1 MLLRG
6 FLTLVGALAVLLASG
21 LAYPALRAQEAS
33 PPQES
38 DQFVV
43 AVLPFASSD
52 DGKAKNLQEEI
63 IEGMN
68 DLGAYTLIEA
78 DQINDA
84 VGQAGVS
91 PGGAIPDVQG
101 LEIGR
106 DLQARII
113 ARGTLENRGGTWVAT
128 PSFVDVATRNTQ
140 NLPSVEDSDM
150 DDLAKKVV
158 EAFNSRNQAD
168 KHIIFGRDYVRGE
181 QYDRAITNFQKALEF
196 DPDLAAAYYYIGDTY
211 LKMDRLDP
219 ALEALEKAVELDPAY
234 ISAYHSIGTAYLE
247 KGDSAQARD
256 FFETLVSK
264 KPDDCQIQVAYGY
277 VMANQ
282 LGEVDKGLQAFEK
295 AKSLCPDDPAP
306 YQYLAYAL
314 PEDRTAEN
322 IENFKRY
329 LELTEGGE
337 TDLEALQY
345 LFSLYFA
352 DERYQEAKTTI
363 DQVLAADPANANLQL
378 YAGVVESKL
387 GNHQQAIDHYTRA
400 VEINPELE
408 RAYLFRALSYQEL
421 GNTTAMARD
430 LEKAGRGQSSEIM
443 ANIFLREAAEN
454 LKRGRV
460 GPALELL
467 NNAANLG
474 GDRCAIAYYRG
485 DAHYQMG
492 KANEGEDKSIA
503 QNEKAR
509 GNFQQAINYL
519 EGATCGE
526 YARYAQGLKSNS
538 EQYITRVD
546 AIIKKLSRGR

>member
-1 MLLRG
+1 MSLRG
-6 FLTLVGALAVLLASG
+6 FLTLVGALASLLGSG
-21 LAYPALRAQEAS
+21 LADPGLRAQED
-33 PPQES
+33 PPAQTS

-52 DGKAKNLQEEI
+52 NGKAKDLQEEI
-63 IEGMN
+63 IAGMN

-84 VGQAGVS
+84 VGQAGMS

-140 NLPSVEDSDM
+140 NLPSVEDDDM

-158 EAFNSRNQAD
+158 EAFNNRNQAD

-181 QYDRAITNFQKALEF
+181 QYDRAITNFQQALEY

-282 LGEVDKGLQAFEK
+282 LGQVDKGLQAFEK
-295 AKSLCPDDPAP
+295 AKSLCPDEPAP

-314 PEDRTAEN
+314 PQDRSSEKIDN
-322 IENFKRY
+322 LKRY
-329 LELTEGGE
+329 LELNEGAE

-345 LFSLYFA
+345 LFGLYFA

-363 DQVLAADPANANLQL
+363 DQALAADPANANLQL

-387 GNHQQAIDHYTRA
+387 GNHSKAVEQYTRA
-400 VEINPELE
+400 LGINPDLE
-408 RAYLFRALSYQEL
+408 RAYLFRALAHQEM
-421 GNTTAMARD
+421 GNTTAMAQD
-430 LEKAGRGQSSEIM
+430 LERAGRGQSREIM
-443 ANIFLREAAEN
+443 ANIFLREAAQS
-454 LKRGRV
+454 LRAGRP
-460 GPALELL
+460 GAAFEAL
-467 NNAANLG
+467 NNAERLG

-485 DAHYQMG
+485 DGYYQLG

-509 GNFQQAINYL
+509 GQFQQAIGYL
-519 EGATCGE
+519 QSACGQ
-526 YARYAQGLKSNS
+526 YSSYAQGLIGNSN
-538 EQYITRVD
+538 QYITRVD

>member
-1 MLLRG
+1 MSLRG
-6 FLTLVGALAVLLASG
+6 CLTFAGVVAALLGSG
-21 LAYPALRAQEAS
+21 LLHPGLHAQEAS
-33 PPQES
+33 PPEGG

-43 AVLPFASSD
+43 AVLPFSSPD
-52 DGKAKNLQEEI
+52 DDKARDLQEEI
-63 IEGMN
+63 IAGMN
-68 DLGAYTLIEA
+68 ELGPYTLIEA

-84 VGQAGVS
+84 VGEAGMA
-91 PGGAIPDVQG
+91 PGRAIPDVQG

-113 ARGTLENRGGTWVAT
+113 ARGTLENRGGNWVAT

-140 NLPSVEDSDM
+140 HLPSVEAGDI
-150 DDLAKKVV
+150 DDLAKKIV
-158 EAFNSRNQAD
+158 EAFNNRNQAD

-181 QYDRAITNFQKALEF
+181 QYDRAITNFQKALEY

-234 ISAYHSIGTAYLE
+234 ISAYHSIGSAYLE

-282 LGEVDKGLQAFEK
+282 LGEVEKGQQAFEK

-314 PEDRTAEN
+314 PEDRTADK

-345 LFSLYFA
+345 LFGLYFA

-363 DQVLAADPANANLQL
+363 DQALAADPANANLQL

-387 GNHQQAIDHYTRA
+387 GNHQQAIEHYTGA
-400 VEINPELE
+400 VEINPDLE
-408 RAYLFRALSYQEL
+408 RAYLFRALAHQEL
-421 GNTTAMARD
+421 GNTSAMARD

-443 ANIFLREAAEN
+443 ANVFLREAAEN

-467 NNAANLG
+467 NNASNLG
-474 GDRCAIAYYRG
+474 GNGCAIAYYRG
-485 DAHYQMG
+485 DAYYQLG
-492 KANEGEDKSIA
+492 KATEGENKSIA
-503 QNEKAR
+503 QNQKAR
-509 GNFQQAINYL
+509 EYFQQSINYL
-519 EGATCGE
+519 QSASCGD
-526 YARYAQGLKSNS
+526 YARYAQGLIGNAN
-538 EQYITRVD
+538 QYITRVD
-546 AIIKKLSRGR
+546 AIIKKLSRS